1 MALFLSAITIGEI
14 NKGIERLPAESS
26 RKQAL
31 ALWLNNDLIRRFS
44 DRIYPITTEVMLYWG
59 SLFARLEA
67 SGQLISTMD
76 SLIAAT
82 ALVNHVVLVT
92 RNEDHFRSTGVEI
105 INPSALYEL
114 NKYFLH
120 EVQVLSIEIL
130 PGRAPRAASLEATTP
145 LRSKKVPSPVDVE
158 KSRTSSVVN
167 CASRSWPTR

>member
-1 MALFLSAITIGEI
+1 MNFLLDTCVISEYTRREPNIKIIHWVDELDEMALFLSAITIGEI

-105 INPSALYEL
+105 INPW
-114 NKYFLH
+114 KF
-120 EVQVLSIEIL
+120 
-130 PGRAPRAASLEATTP
+130 
-145 LRSKKVPSPVDVE
+145 
-158 KSRTSSVVN
+158 
-167 CASRSWPTR
+167 